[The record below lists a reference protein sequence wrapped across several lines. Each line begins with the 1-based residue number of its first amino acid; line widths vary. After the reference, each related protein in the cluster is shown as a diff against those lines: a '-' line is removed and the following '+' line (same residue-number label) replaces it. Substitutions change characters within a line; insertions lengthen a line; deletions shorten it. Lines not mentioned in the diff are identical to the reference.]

1 MHVLHSSISNEVAR
15 DWQTINHQITAKN
28 LMYPIFVTEQDDEV
42 QPIQGMPGIYRF
54 GINRLKQHL
63 EPLVTKGLHS
73 ILLFGVVTSLTKN
86 EYGINAD
93 STLNPVVKALPIIR
107 KWFPNLSIACDVCL
121 CPYTSHGHCGILH
134 DNGTINN
141 SASIKRIAE
150 IALAYAKA
158 GAHVVA
164 PSDMMDG
171 RVGAIK
177 EELIK
182 HDLVHVSVLS
192 YTAKFSSVFYGPF
205 RNAANSKPAFG
216 DRQCYQLPP
225 GASGLATRAAN
236 RDVEEGAD
244 MLMVKPGMAYLDI
257 VKQIKES
264 HPEYPLF
271 VYQVSGE
278 YSMIFYA
285 AQKGVFDLKA
295 AIFETLISMRRAG
308 ADVIISYFTPFVL
321 DWLTIRICKIQF
333 QQKKFRMQLTFKY
346 HFRRMK
352 LHLAVGV
359 FCLVAL
365 VLAKED
371 KKEKEE
377 VGTVI
382 GIDLGTTYSCVG
394 VYKNGR
400 VEIIAN
406 DQGNRITPSYV
417 AFTAEGE
424 RLIGDAAKNQLT
436 TNPENTI
443 FDAKRLIGREWSEHT
458 VQSDVKYFPFKVIE
472 KNSKPHVKVSTSQ
485 GEKIFAAEEISAMVL
500 GKMKETAEAYLGKK
514 VTHAVVT
521 VPAYFNDAQRQATKD
536 AGVIAGLNVMRI
548 INEPTAA
555 AIAYG
560 LDKKDGEKNVLVFDL
575 GGGTFDVSLLT
586 IDNGVFEVVATNGDT
601 HLGGEDFD
609 QRVMDHFIKLYKKK
623 KGKDVRK
630 DNRAVQKLR
639 REVEKAKRALSSG
652 HQVRIEIESFFEG
665 DDFSETLTRAKFEEL
680 NMDLFRST
688 MKPVQKVLE
697 DADMNK
703 KDVDE
708 IVLVGGS
715 TRIPKVQQLVK
726 EFFGGKEPSRGIN
739 PDEAVAYGA
748 AVQAGV
754 LSGEQATDSI
764 VLLDVNPLTT
774 GIETVGGV
782 MTKLIPRNTVI
793 PTKKSQIFSTASDN
807 QHTVTIQVY
816 EGERPM
822 TKDNHLLGKFD
833 LTGIPPAP
841 RGVPQIEVTFEI
853 DANGILQ
860 VSAEDK
866 GTGNKEKIVITN
878 DQNRLTPEDID
889 RMIRD
894 AEKFADEDKK
904 LKERVEARNELESF
918 AYSLKNQLSDKEKL
932 GSKVSDDEKS
942 KMEEAIDEKIKW
954 LEENPEAEAED
965 YKKQK
970 KELEDVVQP
979 IISKLYQGQG
989 GAPPPTSEEDDLKD
1003 EL

>member
-1 MHVLHSSISNEVAR
+1 M
-15 DWQTINHQITAKN
+15 
-28 LMYPIFVTEQDDEV
+28 
-42 QPIQGMPGIYRF
+42 
-54 GINRLKQHL
+54 
-63 EPLVTKGLHS
+63 
-73 ILLFGVVTSLTKN
+73 
-86 EYGINAD
+86 
-93 STLNPVVKALPIIR
+93 
-107 KWFPNLSIACDVCL
+107 KWW
-121 CPYTSHGHCGILH
+121 
-134 DNGTINN
+134 
-141 SASIKRIAE
+141 SAS
-150 IALAYAKA
+150 
-158 GAHVVA
+158 
-164 PSDMMDG
+164 
-171 RVGAIK
+171 
-177 EELIK
+177 
-182 HDLVHVSVLS
+182 
-192 YTAKFSSVFYGPF
+192 
-205 RNAANSKPAFG
+205 
-216 DRQCYQLPP
+216 
-225 GASGLATRAAN
+225 
-236 RDVEEGAD
+236 
-244 MLMVKPGMAYLDI
+244 
-257 VKQIKES
+257 
-264 HPEYPLF
+264 
-271 VYQVSGE
+271 
-278 YSMIFYA
+278 
-285 AQKGVFDLKA
+285 
-295 AIFETLISMRRAG
+295 
-308 ADVIISYFTPFVL
+308 
-321 DWLTIRICKIQF
+321 
-333 QQKKFRMQLTFKY
+333 
-346 HFRRMK
+346 
-352 LHLAVGV
+352 AV
-359 FCLVAL
+359 CLVATF
-365 VLAKED
+365 VCGVVAE
-371 KKEKEE
+371 EKNKD
-377 VGTVI
+377 VGTVV

-436 TNPENTI
+436 TNPENTV
-443 FDAKRLIGREWSEHT
+443 FDAKRLIGREWSDT
-458 VQSDVKYFPFKVIE
+458 SVQSDIKYFPFAVIE
-472 KNSKPHVKVSTSQ
+472 KNSKPHIQVGTSQ
-485 GEKIFAAEEISAMVL
+485 GTKTFAPEEISAMVL
-500 GKMKETAEAYLGKK
+500 GKMKETAESYLGKK

-536 AGVIAGLNVMRI
+536 AGTIAGLNVMRI

-560 LDKKDGEKNVLVFDL
+560 LDKKEGEKNVLVFDL

-586 IDNGVFEVVATNGDT
+586 IDNGVFEVVSTNGDT

-623 KGKDVRK
+623 RGKDIRK

-639 REVEKAKRALSSG
+639 REVEKAKRALSSS
-652 HQVRIEIESFFEG
+652 HQVKIEIESFYDGE
-665 DDFSETLTRAKFEEL
+665 DFSETLTRAKFEEL

-726 EFFGGKEPSRGIN
+726 EFFNGKEPSRGIN

-754 LSGEQATDSI
+754 LSGEQDTDAI
-764 VLLDVNPLTT
+764 VLLDVNPLTL

-866 GTGNKEKIVITN
+866 GTGNREKIVITN

-889 RMIRD
+889 RMIKD
-894 AEKFADEDKK
+894 AEQFADEDKK
-904 LKERVEARNELESF
+904 LKERVESRNELESY
-918 AYSLKNQLSDKEKL
+918 AYSLKSQLADKEKF
-932 GSKVSDDEKS
+932 GGKVSDSDKA
-942 KMEEAIDEKIKW
+942 KMEEAIEEKIKW
-954 LEENPEAEAED
+954 LDENQDADSESF
-965 YKKQK
+965 KKQK
-970 KELEDVVQP
+970 KELEDVCQP
-979 IISKLYQGQG
+979 IIAKLYKDAGPPPPG
-989 GAPPPTSEEDDLKD
+989 GAADDDLKD